1 MLFNS
6 DTFLWFLL
14 AFALLYFVTRQNL
27 SRRNWLILV
36 ASYYFYGCWD
46 WRFLFLL
53 LGSSL
58 IDFYVGLAIRK
69 NAEAKIQKR
78 LVTLSLGAN
87 LGALGIFKYFD
98 FFSESLQTILTTLGM
113 EVSTPTLEVILPV
126 GISFYKIQA
135 R

>member
-113 EVSTPTLEVILPV
+113 
-126 GISFYKIQA
+126 
-135 R
+135 